1 MLPAHRVPAVEIV
14 RAGEGERNAEAGGE
28 EEELLHHFSQPR
40 AFLGLQGA
48 PSGGQE
54 WLPPYTAS
62 PPHFGSQVRSVGAP
76 DGNTGVI
83 SGQ

>member
-1 MLPAHRVPAVEIV
+1 MLPAHRFPAVEIV

-28 EEELLHHFSQPR
+28 EEELLHHFSQPW

-48 PSGGQE
+48 RSGGQE

-62 PPHFGSQVRSVGAP
+62 SPILAP
-76 DGNTGVI
+76 KSGVLERRTGTL
-83 SGQ
+83 G